1 LVARPDG
8 ERAARHS
15 VLQQAEAGGRPIPFD
30 ERAARAFGQVAAQRR
45 ASGRKTTANAYDVL
59 VAATAC
65 GRECP
70 RRPVEEARKARS
82 GSGRYVHEMTG
93 LVDATSGRPATNGIP
108 EARFTRLR
116 RYNFVMGVLHAAQ
129 AVAVIALSTSFA
141 LPVTAAF
148 MTGPPGSQAAAP
160 ATLFDVSI
168 AWGCALFLLL
178 SAAAHFII
186 ASPPV
191 FPWYRA
197 NLRLDRNYARWIE
210 YSLSSSVMIVLIA
223 MITGISDIAALV
235 ALFGVNVSMILFGLL
250 QEKYEKPGGGML
262 PFWLGCIAG
271 VTPWIAIGIY
281 LVSPGNAAS
290 PPGFVYGIFVS
301 LFVFFNCFALNQWLQ
316 YRRIGKWRDYLYGE
330 SVYITLSLVAK
341 SLLAW
346 QVFAGTLVPPS

>member
-1 LVARPDG
+1 MSSIA
-8 ERAARHS
+8 
-15 VLQQAEAGGRPIPFD
+15 
-30 ERAARAFGQVAAQRR
+30 
-45 ASGRKTTANAYDVL
+45 DV
-59 VAATAC
+59 
-65 GRECP
+65 
-70 RRPVEEARKARS
+70 
-82 GSGRYVHEMTG
+82 
-93 LVDATSGRPATNGIP
+93 TSDRPANDDIP

-116 RYNFVMGVLHAAQ
+116 RYNLLMGVLHAAQ
-129 AVAVIALSTSFA
+129 AVAVIALATSFA
-141 LPVTAAF
+141 LPVTATF
-148 MTGPPGSQAAAP
+148 MTGPPGTKAGPA

-178 SAAAHFII
+178 SSAAHFII
-186 ASPPV
+186 SSPPV

-197 NLRLDRNYARWIE
+197 NLRLSRNYARWIE

-223 MITGISDIAALV
+223 LITGISDIAALV

-250 QEKYEKPGGGML
+250 QEKYEKPGGGLL

-271 VTPWIAIGIY
+271 ITPWIAIGIY
-281 LVSPGNAAS
+281 LVSPGNPAN

-316 YRRIGKWRDYLYGE
+316 YRRVGKWSDYLYGE
-330 SVYITLSLVAK
+330 TVYITLSLVAK

>member
-1 LVARPDG
+1 MSSTVDTAPD
-8 ERAARHS
+8 RTPS
-15 VLQQAEAGGRPIPFD
+15 D
-30 ERAARAFGQVAAQRR
+30 
-45 ASGRKTTANAYDVL
+45 D
-59 VAATAC
+59 
-65 GRECP
+65 
-70 RRPVEEARKARS
+70 
-82 GSGRYVHEMTG
+82 
-93 LVDATSGRPATNGIP
+93 IP
-108 EARFTRLR
+108 EVRFTRLR
-116 RYNFVMGVLHAAQ
+116 RYNLAMGVLHAAQ
-129 AVAVIALSTSFA
+129 AVAILVLATSFA

-148 MTGPPGSQAAAP
+148 MTGPPGSKAAAP
-160 ATLFDVSI
+160 TTLFDVSI

-186 ASPPV
+186 SSPPV

-197 NLRLDRNYARWIE
+197 NLRLSRNYARWIE

-223 MITGISDIAALV
+223 LITGISDIAALV

-271 VTPWIAIGIY
+271 ATPWIAIGIY

-290 PPGFVYGIFVS
+290 PPGFVYGIFFS
-301 LFVFFNCFALNQWLQ
+301 LFVFFNCFAVNQWLQ
-316 YRRIGKWRDYLYGE
+316 YRQIGKWSDYLYGE
-330 SVYITLSLVAK
+330 RVYITLSLVAK